1 MMPLLIHAL
10 APFLFFLQAS
20 TPLAFEEVVPVDN
33 TTKED
38 LYKRAKYW
46 AVDLFNNPNKV
57 IQLDDPSEGVLVI
70 KAQFPY
76 NQSWSYASESS
87 RGIITYTLKIMSR
100 EGRYKYTF
108 SDFVHTSYGSA
119 SFLYHGELLTTA
131 AECPNPMK
139 GNKSYSQKV
148 WDDLK
153 LQSKQYAT
161 GIASSLSSSM
171 SQPLESEKEDW

>member
-57 IQLDDPSEGVLVI
+57 IQLDDPTEGVLII

-76 NQSWSYASESS
+76 NQSWAYAAEAS
-87 RGIITYTLKIMSR
+87 RGIVTYTLKIMAR
-100 EGRYKYTF
+100 DGRFKYTLT
-108 SDFVHTSYGSA
+108 DFYHTSQGTNT
-119 SFLYHGELLTTA
+119 FLYSAGLITTGV
-131 AECPNPMK
+131 ECPNPMK

-153 LQSKQYAT
+153 YQSKQYST
-161 GIASSLSSSM
+161 TIAASLTKAM
-171 SQPLESEKEDW
+171 SQPAETETNDW